1 MKEEMNELIKNELI
15 KFEKEKKNKKDLDCY
30 WIWFLSLD
38 ISNIKKI
45 ELLSEYKTVENMY
58 FKYTYN
64 SKYNE
69 NINLELMSNERK
81 EKAIIYSKYIKRYNI
96 KLIKYTDK
104 IYPKNLLNIPD
115 YPIALFAIGNIKLLS
130 KKCIAIVGARDSSK
144 YAENITGE
152 ISNFLSK
159 KNYTIVS
166 GLARGIDR
174 KAHIS
179 TIKYNTIAVLGSG
192 ITKKTF
198 YPKENYELFL
208 NIIKNG
214 GLVLTEN
221 MPDSKPYKWKF
232 PMRNRIIAGISDS
245 IIVTEAKKK
254 SGSLITARFGLE
266 FGKDVYTIPGNIDS
280 DKYSGNNLLILDGAI
295 PITEI
300 ADLDIYF

>member
-1 MKEEMNELIKNELI
+1 M
-15 KFEKEKKNKKDLDCY
+15 KNKNNTNNIKKENKNKTQNKDNKDNDSY

-38 ISNIKKI
+38 ISNIIKKQ
-45 ELLSEYKTVENMY
+45 LLLKYKDVENIY

-64 SKYNE
+64 SEYNE

-81 EKAIIYSKYIKRYNI
+81 EKAILYSQYVKRYNI

-104 IYPKNLLNIPD
+104 TYPKNLLNISD
-115 YPIALFAIGNIKLLS
+115 YPIALFAIGNLELLLKRS
-130 KKCIAIVGARDSSK
+130 IAIVGARDSSE
-144 YAENITGE
+144 YGENITGE

-159 KNYTIVS
+159 KDYTIVS

-174 KAHIS
+174 MAHIS
-179 TIKYNTIAVLGSG
+179 TINYNTIAVLGSG
-192 ITKKTF
+192 ITENTF

-208 NIIKNG
+208 EIIKRG

-232 PMRNRIIAGISDS
+232 PMRNRIIAGIADS
-245 IIVTEAKKK
+245 IIITEAKKK

-300 ADLDIYF
+300 SDLDIYF

>member
-1 MKEEMNELIKNELI
+1 ML
-15 KFEKEKKNKKDLDCY
+15 FR
-30 WIWFLSLD
+30 S
-38 ISNIKKI
+38 
-45 ELLSEYKTVENMY
+45 
-58 FKYTYN
+58 
-64 SKYNE
+64 
-69 NINLELMSNERK
+69 
-81 EKAIIYSKYIKRYNI
+81 
-96 KLIKYTDK
+96 
-104 IYPKNLLNIPD
+104 YPKNLLNIPD

-130 KKCIAIVGARDSSK
+130 KKCIAIVGARDSSE

-159 KNYTIVS
+159 KDYTIVS
-166 GLARGIDR
+166 GLARGIDK

-266 FGKDVYTIPGNIDS
+266 FGKEVYTIPGNIDS